1 MGAYD
6 ERDFLVS
13 RIADAADIADRQQV
27 PHFIG
32 FLDEAGCA
40 LCQTYLKKHR
50 LNAALFGGYDRA
62 ERRVL
67 GVFPAWDTP
76 GGRTRSP

>member
-40 LCQTYLKKHR
+40 
-50 LNAALFGGYDRA
+50 NF
-62 ERRVL
+62 
-67 GVFPAWDTP
+67 
-76 GGRTRSP
+76 